1 MASGTVNDMGYLDV
15 YVPNGGNSSRS
26 VRTAWLGLNREKPQ
40 DAGVLSEASNISVRD
55 LPYLRTAPLA
65 ETLRQLD
72 GEVHGVFDVGDG
84 AYVAVTQTWVEGGFS
99 YLWLWY
105 FKDDIA
111 ASCAFSMITSVIPT
125 SVVPFNVYTEY
136 DSNVVGSTYE
146 RKILVFPQCLSFT
159 PPTVSGTFTVEPFNT
174 TKNPVPQLP
183 YTVVHMGRLWG
194 VKDGKFYASGWND
207 YSDWS
212 LPNADDL
219 DGDVSQFPWVSATQS
234 DVNADGD
241 FTAIAV
247 YDNHVIGFK
256 KSYMHMIYN
265 NKNPFRI
272 VDVAKVGAL
281 SQEAVCE
288 CNQILFFVGED
299 GVYAFTGGYP
309 ERISDP
315 LALTSFE
322 GAKLG
327 ADSVTLYLS
336 LPGDGIYTYDTVHH
350 AWGHIDGPAVYE
362 EIVQFAT
369 VEGRCLY
376 AAIVAGASQVK
387 ALGTEDYNV
396 DFFLKTDATLGGQLL
411 EKRLKRIRLQVVHRN
426 HADGDRLTL
435 TVENTPSGRLVVRK
449 NLTPNSNGTFVISSL
464 MRGTCDFGHVI
475 QINGHGDFEIRYLQA
490 DYGAGGERYV

>member
-1 MASGTVNDMGYLDV
+1 MSDMGYLDV
-15 YVPNGGNSSRS
+15 YVPSGGNTSRS
-26 VRTAWLGLNREKPQ
+26 VRTAWLGLNRENPQ

-65 ETLRQLD
+65 EELASLPGRICGLY
-72 GEVHGVFDVGDG
+72 DVGDG
-84 AYVAVTQTWVEGGFS
+84 AYVAAVRSENAGVHFTLYYVKGDVVATCDV
-99 YLWLWY
+99 
-105 FKDDIA
+105 
-111 ASCAFSMITSVIPT
+111 SVGTGLLYPT
-125 SVVPFNVYTEY
+125 NVVSFNVYTEKNGGEIVSSSY
-136 DSNVVGSTYE
+136 V

-159 PPTVSGTFTVEPFNT
+159 PPTVSGAFQAESFNVPQ
-174 TKNPVPQLP
+174 NPVPQLP

-234 DVNADGD
+234 DVNASGN

-256 KSYMHMIYN
+256 KSYMHAIYN

-350 AWGHIDGPAVYE
+350 AWGHIDGPAFYE

-376 AAIVAGASQVK
+376 AAIVVGASQVK

-396 DFFLKTDATLGGQLL
+396 DFSLKTDATLGGQLL

-435 TVENTPSGRLVVRK
+435 TVEKTPSGRLVVRK
-449 NLTPNSNGTFVISSL
+449 NLTPSSNGTFVISSL
-464 MRGTCDFGHVI
+464 MRGTCDFGHAI
-475 QINGHGDFEIRYLQA
+475 RINGHGDFEIRYLQA